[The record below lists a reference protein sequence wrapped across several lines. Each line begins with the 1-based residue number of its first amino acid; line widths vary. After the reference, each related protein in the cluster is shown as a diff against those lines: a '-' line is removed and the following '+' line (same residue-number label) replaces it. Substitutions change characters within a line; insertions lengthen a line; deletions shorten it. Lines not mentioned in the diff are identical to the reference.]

1 MRIEGHDA
9 DVDSVVGT
17 AAADDDFVGVVG
29 GGVVPHSAVE
39 RVRGDR
45 EDIVAGGSCDDRV
58 AANHGQNQDTTSV
71 VVVVVGGGDV
81 VVVDDIRLGGKS
93 WDERVRVSEG
103 ACLSRVRHTDGS
115 HGCSS

>member
-9 DVDSVVGT
+9 DVDSVVGM
-17 AAADDDFVGVVG
+17 AAADDDFVGVVV
-29 GGVVPHSAVE
+29 GVVPHKTVE

-71 VVVVVGGGDV
+71 AVVDDDD
-81 VVVDDIRLGGKS
+81 DDIRLGGRS
-93 WDERVRVSEG
+93 LDERVRVSEG
-103 ACLSRVRHTDGS
+103 ACLSRVQHTDGS